1 MSRNLILALGAIVWT
16 LAALD
21 ALLHLADGEWMAPGL
36 AAIVLVVW
44 IGLRVAQRL
53 ARSGSEERAAATH

>member
-1 MSRNLILALGAIVWT
+1 MSRNLILALGALVWA

-21 ALLHLADGEWMAPGL
+21 AVVHLADGEWMAPGL

-44 IGLRVAQRL
+44 VSLRLAQRF
-53 ARSGSEERAAATH
+53 ARSSSDQGAAATQ